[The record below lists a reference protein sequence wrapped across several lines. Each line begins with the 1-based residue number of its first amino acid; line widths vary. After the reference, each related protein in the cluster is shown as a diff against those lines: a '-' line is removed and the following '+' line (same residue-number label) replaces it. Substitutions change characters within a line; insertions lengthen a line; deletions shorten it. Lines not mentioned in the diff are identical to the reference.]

1 MKFTQYVLSFDI
13 RKIEIN
19 FACFNS
25 MLLGAFKRVFVSNI
39 SYALSHSPSRMPGRG
54 EGILPMMAYT
64 GRLPQKG
71 YLFQAFGVRKG
82 RDFTS

>member
-13 RKIEIN
+13 RKIVIN

-25 MLLGAFKRVFVSNI
+25 MLLGAFKRVFVSTI
-39 SYALSHSPSRMPGRG
+39 SHALSHSPSRMPGRVRG
-54 EGILPMMAYT
+54 VLTMMAYT